1 MVMPDKRSAEISE
14 KYAEISSTLASEKSG
29 GDFAEIPLDFY
40 DSLRELVNDLEAM
53 LNREREGG
61 FNKRA
66 ARLQDMLDNIRK
78 HSEKFYRFRV
88 RKIFR
93 LAHNSVG
100 KKTVN
105 KRGLAAQEIEMLD
118 EFFRILDHYSYLV
131 NFSRDENEMM
141 REIEKGIAAE
151 EKREKDQSAE
161 VIKRKSG
168 VEGVE
173 GLEKAGTES
182 AVSAPEEVF
191 EEKKPLF
198 PAEAK
203 EQTDA
208 SVTEASA
215 PREKEAGRVR
225 KERSEADAIKELP
238 MTEKGDFSEE
248 LPEKTALVRVLYDLP
263 DIAGAGTDYRMRR
276 EDILVLPE
284 VIARVLLKGGKVELI
299 SYNL

>member
-1 MVMPDKRSAEISE
+1 MPDKRNEISK

-29 GDFAEIPLDFY
+29 GDLVEIPLDFY
-40 DSLRELVNDLEAM
+40 DMLRELVNDLEAM
-53 LNREREGG
+53 LNRARESGS
-61 FNKRA
+61 NNRA

-93 LAHNSVG
+93 LAHNSAG
-100 KKTVN
+100 KKAVN
-105 KRGLAAQEIEMLD
+105 RRGLAAQEIEMLND
-118 EFFRILDHYSYLV
+118 FFRILEHYSYLV

-151 EKREKDQSAE
+151 EERERDESAEASKEKREAEEAKTAETEEMESKVSAE
-161 VIKRKSG
+161 VETI
-168 VEGVE
+168 
-173 GLEKAGTES
+173 
-182 AVSAPEEVF
+182 
-191 EEKKPLF
+191 EEKKTSP
-198 PAEAK
+198 PRAE
-203 EQTDA
+203 ESIDA
-208 SVTEASA
+208 SGGELSDSQK
-215 PREKEAGRVR
+215 KEAEEVR
-225 KERSEADAIKELP
+225 KAGMEGGIKELP
-238 MTEKGDFSEE
+238 MTERGEFSEE